1 MCLHG
6 CDVDRKSV
14 EYLKQ
19 HLPFISA
26 LTNNNTPPLSYNNNF
41 FDYIYCIS
49 LFTHFNRQS
58 FDAWML
64 EISRCLAPG
73 GRALLTFHGTTAFE
87 TFCSQ
92 KKAGDLNVTI
102 TDWSKFGSS
111 FKAESFV
118 WAPQKVMSADVDT
131 RTFGICFLD
140 ENQLG
145 AILPKNLK
153 LQRYLPGEL
162 GGWQDLAILIKT

>member
-6 CDVDRKSV
+6 CDVDKKSV
-14 EYLKQ
+14 EYLKK

-26 LTNNNTPPLSYNNNF
+26 LTNNNTPPLPYNSNF

-73 GRALLTFHGTTAFE
+73 GRAFLTFHGTTAFKA
-87 TFCSQ
+87 FYSD
-92 KKAGDLNVTI
+92 KKANSFNVSV

-118 WAPQKVMSADVDT
+118 WAPQKVQSADVDT
-131 RTFGICFLD
+131 GTFGICFLD
-140 ENQLG
+140 ENQL
-145 AILPKNLK
+145 AAMLPHNLR
-153 LQRYLPGEL
+153 LLRYLPGEL
-162 GGWQDLAILIKT
+162 GGWQDLAIMMKT